1 MALSTVGHGTLPAA
15 AFTDLLQGAELEQ
28 VVDVRSYP
36 GSRHNPQFN
45 REAMEEWLPEAGLG
59 YGWLRDLGGRRRPQP
74 DSRHVALRNDA
85 FRAYADYMET
95 AAFAAGVEQ
104 LVDEWDLDATV
115 VMCSES
121 VWWRCHRRLL
131 ADHLVLVRG
140 IDVVHLMHDGR
151 RTPHP
156 VTEGARRDGDHV
168 VYDVGTTSI
177 LDVHA
182 G

>member
-1 MALSTVGHGTLPAA
+1 
-15 AFTDLLQGAELEQ
+15 
-28 VVDVRSYP
+28 
-36 GSRHNPQFN
+36 
-45 REAMEEWLPEAGLG
+45 
-59 YGWLRDLGGRRRPQP
+59 
-74 DSRHVALRNDA
+74 
-85 FRAYADYMET
+85 MET

-104 LVDEWDLDATV
+104 LVDEWDLDETV

-168 VYDVGTTSI
+168 VYDVGATST
-177 LDVHA
+177 LDLDA